1 MFAALADTLQGA
13 PSAQFVEAEAC
24 TRHLAAAPVD
34 LPLLATPVDL
44 PLQATDAVAS
54 DVATAVLPVASATVA
69 AAAASG
75 EEPAALGTGEPKV
88 KRLKRKDMAAMDDAS
103 HLRRTWCLKCK
114 SEGKASFAFKG
125 SLSDKRNGLRHHMS
139 QASSLLSPPH
149 HPPPRSPQQPLHLAH
164 CNRRASPQSPS
175 QVHKLN
181 MNQAKEKGW
190 VEA

>member
-1 MFAALADTLQGA
+1 M
-13 PSAQFVEAEAC
+13 
-24 TRHLAAAPVD
+24 
-34 LPLLATPVDL
+34 
-44 PLQATDAVAS
+44 
-54 DVATAVLPVASATVA
+54 
-69 AAAASG
+69 
-75 EEPAALGTGEPKV
+75 LGTGEPKV
-88 KRLKRKDMAAMDDAS
+88 KRLNRKDMAAMDDAS

-114 SEGKASFAFKG
+114 REGKASFAFKG